1 MLNIQHIFEEAVMV
15 LKRSLA
21 AVIAGILA
29 CFTIDASASL
39 ISRGSGLVYDDEL
52 NVTWVADFDY
62 LGSISASNPN
72 TLDGLINKVPYV
84 FVANGGYDRY
94 NQPSSSPASSYQL
107 TIDDFIIRNGDSSLM
122 TWYAAQALAS
132 QIHYGGVSGWRVAG
146 NFYGKNGVY
155 SNELQHLFKDEL
167 GLTGGQL
174 VNADLL
180 DKFEN
185 SSIPSSRVFW
195 MSDYFEG
202 GSNGLGWLATS
213 DFGGASTSINRI
225 GAMFVHDGDI
235 AAIPEPATIVS
246 FLSGLL
252 ILMIQV
258 RSRNRSRCVAR
269 WPERRAR
276 GVGD

>member
-1 MLNIQHIFEEAVMV
+1 MMLNIQHVVESAMV
-15 LKRSLA
+15 LKKLLT
-21 AVIAGILA
+21 AVVAGILA
-29 CFTIDASASL
+29 CYTIDASASL

-62 LGSISASNPN
+62 LGTISSTNPN
-72 TLDGLINKVPYV
+72 TVDGIINKVPYV
-84 FVANGGYDRY
+84 FVENGGYDSY

-107 TIDDFIIRNGDSSLM
+107 TTDDFIIRNGDFSVM

-174 VNADLL
+174 GNADLL
-180 DKFEN
+180 NEFEN
-185 SSIPSSRVFW
+185 SSITSSRVFW
-195 MSDYFEG
+195 MSDYFEV
-202 GSNGLGWLATS
+202 GSNGLAWWATS
-213 DFGGASTSINRI
+213 DFGGASTSINRM

-235 AAIPEPATIVS
+235 AATPEPATIVI

-252 ILMIQV
+252 ILMVQV
-258 RSRNRSRCVAR
+258 RSRNRS
-269 WPERRAR
+269 
-276 GVGD
+276 